1 MDGCWSLP
9 GGWSDVGYSPK
20 EVAAKEVKEETGLDV
35 LPVRLL
41 AVMDMSKHPH
51 PAIPYYVYKFFILCE
66 LKGGSF
72 TETFDILGKGFFRLE
87 ELPRCPWSVCCRSRS
102 NGCMPIISIR
112 AKMFIWIKDTFV
124 PSRLHF
130 KNNVMKR
137 YCQTLDLKEDE
148 QLIKEYCYW
157 HSPEHIWPEIPEG
170 IRAVGILNMEIY
182 RLGTRLFMIVETPDD
197 FDWDASFARLATMD
211 KQAEW
216 EDFVAKYQKAV
227 PGSSSSEKWQLMEC
241 MFKLPGASK

>member
-1 MDGCWSLP
+1 
-9 GGWSDVGYSPK
+9 
-20 EVAAKEVKEETGLDV
+20 
-35 LPVRLL
+35 
-41 AVMDMSKHPH
+41 
-51 PAIPYYVYKFFILCE
+51 
-66 LKGGSF
+66 
-72 TETFDILGKGFFRLE
+72 
-87 ELPRCPWSVCCRSRS
+87 
-102 NGCMPIISIR
+102 
-112 AKMFIWIKDTFV
+112 MFIWIKDTFV

-157 HSPEHIWPEIPEG
+157 HSQEHIWPEIPEG

-197 FDWDASFARLATMD
+197 FDWDAAFARLATMD

-216 EDFVAKYQKAV
+216 EDFVARYQKAA

>member
-1 MDGCWSLP
+1 
-9 GGWSDVGYSPK
+9 
-20 EVAAKEVKEETGLDV
+20 
-35 LPVRLL
+35 
-41 AVMDMSKHPH
+41 
-51 PAIPYYVYKFFILCE
+51 
-66 LKGGSF
+66 
-72 TETFDILGKGFFRLE
+72 
-87 ELPRCPWSVCCRSRS
+87 
-102 NGCMPIISIR
+102 
-112 AKMFIWIKDTFV
+112 
-124 PSRLHF
+124 
-130 KNNVMKR
+130 MKR

-182 RLGTRLFMIVETPDD
+182 RLGTRLFM
-197 FDWDASFARLATMD
+197 TMD

-216 EDFVAKYQKAV
+216 EDFVARYQKAA

>member
-1 MDGCWSLP
+1 
-9 GGWSDVGYSPK
+9 
-20 EVAAKEVKEETGLDV
+20 
-35 LPVRLL
+35 
-41 AVMDMSKHPH
+41 
-51 PAIPYYVYKFFILCE
+51 
-66 LKGGSF
+66 
-72 TETFDILGKGFFRLE
+72 
-87 ELPRCPWSVCCRSRS
+87 
-102 NGCMPIISIR
+102 
-112 AKMFIWIKDTFV
+112 
-124 PSRLHF
+124 
-130 KNNVMKR
+130 MKR

-197 FDWDASFARLATMD
+197 FDWDAAFARLATMD

-227 PGSSSSEKWQLMEC
+227 TGSSSSEKWQLMEC